1 MFWGVGVLI
10 HPCLRLASIFSKKKK
25 KGLASIKIVPKR
37 KTLALKSLIKTYI
50 LIKGSNIEYFLIFL
64 S

>member
-50 LIKGSNIEYFLIFL
+50 LIKGSNI
-64 S
+64 